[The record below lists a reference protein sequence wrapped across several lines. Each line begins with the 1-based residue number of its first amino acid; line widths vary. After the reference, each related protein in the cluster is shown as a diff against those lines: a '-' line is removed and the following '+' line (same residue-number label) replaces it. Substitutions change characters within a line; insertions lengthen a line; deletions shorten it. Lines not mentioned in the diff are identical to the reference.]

1 MDLYTTLPWGA
12 LCAEVEKLRIGLR
25 EGRVLEFR
33 QLAGGACDSPCDSGS
48 ESNEKPPRKFARGLN
63 ISELRGLDLNQ
74 RPSGYE
80 PGVAHRADGRFH
92 CDCRGTVPACGQ
104 CRVHASPRETTRFPA
119 ILDAI
124 WTQFSRA
131 DLRVGNPMAAS
142 TNSGGFARAFSSA
155 IASSYSSSWIK
166 IGTCRPRYLAISP
179 ARCTSATT
187 EIKSSTNMAVSC
199 GSFP

>member
-1 MDLYTTLPWGA
+1 VTHGATGDIVDLYTTLPWGA

-80 PGVAHRADGRFH
+80 AGVAHRADGRH
-92 CDCRGTVPACGQ
+92 CWIVLEVPEFERR
-104 CRVHASPRETTRFPA
+104 CRVF
-119 ILDAI
+119 
-124 WTQFSRA
+124 
-131 DLRVGNPMAAS
+131 
-142 TNSGGFARAFSSA
+142 
-155 IASSYSSSWIK
+155 
-166 IGTCRPRYLAISP
+166 
-179 ARCTSATT
+179 
-187 EIKSSTNMAVSC
+187 
-199 GSFP
+199 